1 VLTIQPPPS
10 LAAQWWPATLQG
22 PLPAPAAAAAAPA
35 AGAAAAAGAGAGAA
49 EPAPRAADGEG
60 RRGHALLYDADAGAG
75 HADPAPARVTFLS
88 DHELY
93 DLGEDEVLSWRRAG
107 SAWEPEPTHRLAGV
121 PIATRPAPAPGSRS
135 GVAVRLDDVA
145 AALRRAERLRGE
157 SDDAGLGALLG
168 ALPPALARGA
178 ADGFSRLTSA
188 FADGLR
194 RLHEEHGAE
203 YVVQEGDVAAI
214 LARVDPDLAER
225 VKRQRRG

>member
-10 LAAQWWPATLQG
+10 FAAQWWPATLQG
-22 PLPAPAAAAAAPA
+22 PLPTAAEAAPAAAPPATGAEPA
-35 AGAAAAAGAGAGAA
+35 AAA

-60 RRGHALLYDADAGAG
+60 RVGYALLYDADAGAG
-75 HADPAPARVTFLS
+75 HDDPAPARVTFLS
-88 DHELY
+88 EHELY

-107 SAWEPEPTHRLAGV
+107 AAWEPAPQHRLAGV
-121 PIATRPAPAPGSRS
+121 PAAVRPAPGGRAGAA

-145 AALRRAERLRGE
+145 AALRRGERLRGA
-157 SDDAGLGALLG
+157 SGDAELGALLG

-188 FADGLR
+188 VADGLR
-194 RLHEEHGAE
+194 RLHEEHGEE
-203 YVVQEGDVAAI
+203 YVVQEGDIAAI
-214 LARVDPDLAER
+214 LARVDPNLAER